1 MSEKR
6 NVRLHSAESYAGNR
20 SEFRRDRDSIF
31 YSNFFRRLAGVTQV
45 VHAAEGHV
53 FHNRLIHSLKVAQ
66 IGQSI
71 VDEVTCPKRAK
82 KRTTKKIKDIIHAVG
97 GVDVD
102 VVQTACLAHDLGH
115 PPFGH
120 ITESEL
126 DKCAIENEVPDGF
139 EGNPQSFRIV
149 TQVAVHDAAHPGLNL
164 TSASLNALLK
174 YPWKRDVE
182 GDKHKKWGRYF
193 DDKRSFDL
201 ARSRETHP
209 EQRSAEAEI
218 MDWADDV
225 AYCIHD
231 VDDFYRAGVIP
242 LDRIL
247 AGRVEKPIFLKDVKH
262 AGRIDNH
269 EAANR
274 IFKFIRKEVGRDLL
288 VPFQG
293 TTAQYRALRLFE
305 TKLIQRFLAISKPND
320 LYLDPDGESRLHVAP
335 ALRAEVNIL
344 KGLMRYYVYE
354 APALVAQQF
363 GQRKLVRELF
373 EILLDAAYRPASKG
387 IIPPPFDEQLKNADT
402 PTKKVRLAMDVI
414 ASLTE
419 QQAVTYHARL
429 VGNSLGFFADRI
441 FGA

>member
-1 MSEKR
+1 MSEAR
-6 NVRLHSAESYAGNR
+6 DARFHPAESHAAHR

-45 VHAAEGHV
+45 VHVAEGHI

-71 VDEVTCPKRAK
+71 VDVVRCPKRTSK
-82 KRTTKKIKDIIHAVG
+82 NIKDIINAVG
-97 GVDVD
+97 GVEVD

-120 ITESEL
+120 IAESEL
-126 DKCAIENEVPDGF
+126 DKCAIEHKVPDGF

-149 TQVAVHDAAHPGLNL
+149 THVAIHDAARRGLNL

-174 YPWKRDVE
+174 YPWPRDVD
-182 GDKHKKWGRYF
+182 GKKNKKWGHYF
-193 DDKRSFDL
+193 GDKETFDF
-201 ARSRETHP
+201 ARSRETRSD
-209 EQRSAEAEI
+209 QRSAEAEI

-247 AGRVEKPIFLKDVKH
+247 AGGAETDRFLEDAKRTGKLD
-262 AGRIDNH
+262 DP
-269 EAANR
+269 EDANR
-274 IFKFIRKEVGRDLL
+274 IFEFIRKEVGLDLSA
-288 VPFQG
+288 PFQG

-305 TKLIQRFLAISKPND
+305 TKLIQRFLAVSNPDD
-320 LYLDPDGESRLHVAP
+320 LRLDPKGESRLHVAP
-335 ALRAEVNIL
+335 ALRAEVKIL
-344 KGLMRYYVYE
+344 KDLMRFYVYE

-363 GQRKLVRELF
+363 GQRRLVRELF
-373 EILLDAAYRPASKG
+373 EILLEASHRRAPKG
-387 IIPPPFDEQLKNADT
+387 ILPPPFNEQLEDAIT
-402 PTKKVRLAMDVI
+402 PTEKVRLAMDVI

-429 VGNSLGFFADRI
+429 AGSSLGLFADRI

>member
-1 MSEKR
+1 MSVSR
-6 NVRLHSAESYAGNR
+6 GARLHKGKSFAAHR

-31 YSNFFRRLAGVTQV
+31 YSSFFRRLAGVTQV
-45 VHAAEGHV
+45 VHAAEGHI
-53 FHNRLIHSLKVAQ
+53 FHSRLVHSLKVAQ

-71 VDEVTCPKRAK
+71 VDVLVRRAN
-82 KRTTKKIKDIIHAVG
+82 KKIINAVG

-102 VVQTACLAHDLGH
+102 VVQTGCLAHDLGH

-120 ITESEL
+120 IAESEL
-126 DKCAIENEVPDGF
+126 DKCAIENGVLDGF

-149 TQVAVHDAAHPGLNL
+149 THVAIHDAHDAKKRGLNL

-174 YPWKRDVE
+174 YPWPRGVE
-182 GDKHKKWGRYF
+182 GNKKQKWGYYF
-193 DDKRSFDL
+193 GDKKSFEF

-209 EQRSAEAEI
+209 DQRSAEAEI

-231 VDDFYRAGVIP
+231 IDDFYRAGTIP

-247 AGRVEKPIFLKDVKH
+247 AEGEETGLFLEYLKRTGRPGDSM
-262 AGRIDNH
+262 
-269 EAANR
+269 AAKR
-274 IFKFIRKEVGRDLL
+274 IFKFLRKGLGSALL

-305 TKLIQRFLAISKPND
+305 TKLIQRFLALSNPDD
-320 LYLDPDGESRLHVAP
+320 LRLDPNGESRLHVAP
-335 ALRAEVNIL
+335 RLRSEVSGL
-344 KGLMRYYVYE
+344 KGLMRFYVYE

-363 GQRKLVRELF
+363 GQRRLVRELF
-373 EILLDAAYRPASKG
+373 EILLNAAHSRAPAG
-387 IIPPPFDEQLKNADT
+387 IIPPPFNEQLERADT
-402 PTKKVRLAMDVI
+402 PTEKVRLAMDVI

-419 QQAVTYHARL
+419 HQAVTYHARL
-429 VGNSLGFFADRI
+429 TGSSLGFFADRI